1 MQEIVNYQ
9 INTVVLC
16 DNAPTHTAEATIT
29 KIEELEIYTIFIS
42 PYSPAFALVELLFN
56 MIKSKVKATSIK
68 DRIYL
73 GENLEKNEFTMYYEP
88 YHPKWLE
95 DTGNL

>member
-16 DNAPTHTAEATIT
+16 DNASTHTAEAAIT
-29 KIEELEIYTIFIS
+29 KIEEFKIYTIFIS
-42 PYSPAFALVELLFN
+42 RILLLLFLLN
-56 MIKSKVKATSIK
+56 LYLIWSNLRLKQPLLKTEFI
-68 DRIYL
+68 L

-88 YHPKWLE
+88 YHLKWLE
-95 DTGNL
+95 DAVNN